1 MDVVRFIMQKYNA
14 RRCAEKT
21 LQEHGHS
28 IQFKEAGQ
36 ADSAYLLR
44 SQKLELL
51 RTFVEVVSQGMAL
64 LNSSMRPSF
73 AQTRSE
79 TGSGACSMRLAVE
92 R

>member
-21 LQEHGHS
+21 LQEHRHS

-51 RTFVEVVSQGMAL
+51 RTFVEVVSQGNGVIELQYAAVL
-64 LNSSMRPSF
+64 RPDAKRDGF
-73 AQTRSE
+73 R
-79 TGSGACSMRLAVE
+79 RL
-92 R
+92 